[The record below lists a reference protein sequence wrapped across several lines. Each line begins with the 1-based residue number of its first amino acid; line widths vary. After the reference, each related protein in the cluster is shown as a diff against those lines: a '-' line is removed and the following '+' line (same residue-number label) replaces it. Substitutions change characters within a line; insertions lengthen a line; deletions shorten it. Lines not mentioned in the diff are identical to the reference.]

1 MTTLHTYEKS
11 ALVTKLLEIRHN
23 KSDGK
28 LVEKDIE
35 RTVNETLDVS
45 STPEHYA
52 DALAYTRDA
61 FLTFNYLKV

>member
-1 MTTLHTYEKS
+1 MPTLHTYEKS

-28 LVEKDIE
+28 LVEKDIT
-35 RTVNETLDVS
+35 RAVNETLDVS

-52 DALAYTRDA
+52 DAMAYTKDA
-61 FLTFNYLKV
+61 FLTFDCLKV